1 MFEEEVANAWKDI
14 NEELMMK
21 PTVVPRPLLG
31 TILNLA
37 RAIDFIYKEDDG
49 YTHSYL
55 IKDQIASVLG
65 DHVPF

>member
-21 PTVVPRPLLG
+21 PTVVARPLLG

-37 RAIDFIYKEDDG
+37 RAIDFIYKDNDG
-49 YTHSYL
+49 FTHSYL

-65 DHVPF
+65 DPVPF